1 MAITITPVAASG
13 NGGVQNDYPLKQ
25 GEGRLGAI
33 YDLERYVSRARIA
46 NGAIPFGV
54 PLIRGGED
62 QASVWN
68 GSAIAN
74 FIGFS
79 LISDT
84 FVPQMVSL
92 SITGSAD
99 TYPSYPD
106 NIAVNVLEKGTVW
119 LVAAN
124 AVTQD
129 SPVALLLAASGLFA
143 TRGLAVAQG
152 GTADSVNIPGA
163 RFMRS
168 AAAGVLV
175 PVALDVLPN

>member
-13 NGGVQNDYPLKQ
+13 TGGVQQSYPLKQ

-33 YDLERYVSRARIA
+33 YDLEQYVSRARVA
-46 NGAIPFGV
+46 NGIIPFGV

-68 GSAIAN
+68 GSALAN

-84 FVPQMVSL
+84 FVPAILSL
-92 SITGSAD
+92 DITGAAQN
-99 TYPSYPD
+99 YPSYPD
-106 NIAVNVLEKGTVW
+106 DKAVNVLEKGSIW
-119 LVAAN
+119 LMAGN

-129 SPVALLLAASGLFA
+129 SPVALLLAASAIFA
-143 TRGLAVAQG
+143 VRDLAVVQG
-152 GTADSVNIPGA
+152 GTADSVTIPGA
-163 RFMRS
+163 RFLRS
-168 AAAGVLV
+168 AAAGTLV